1 MLELFRM
8 EAEVQLEQLE
18 NGLLQS
24 EKGATAATF
33 ESMMRAAHSL
43 KGAARIVGVRSAEK
57 VAHSLEDCLVAAQ
70 EGRLRLDPVRVD
82 RILPS
87 LDFIARSS
95 RISDEELADW
105 ESGSQ
110 EELKAIL
117 ANLASLLEPESE
129 PLSEA
134 PVETRPASR
143 SETASPPLLPPS
155 TMKASAGVAE
165 EQPESPSPTPPEDT
179 PASSRKD
186 SGQRQEGTGKRTL
199 RMAADRLD
207 SLLGLAG
214 EAQVASAWLSDYCS
228 NLLRLKARQSELSR
242 KLSELAEAL
251 RDGQSGA
258 AVESRLQGVERLAAD
273 CSSGL
278 LERMETLSG
287 FDRRVSRLSSRLHG
301 EIVSSRMRPF
311 SDLSVNFPR
320 QVRDLARTL
329 GKELVL
335 EIHGPETLVD
345 RDILDRLESPLLH
358 LLRNAADHGIEFP
371 DNRLAADKPS
381 HGTIRLR
388 ADHRGGM
395 VCLEVEDDGYGIDHE
410 KLRAVV
416 VRKGLSSAEMAQRL
430 SDDELEQFLF
440 LPGFTSKSHANEIS
454 GRGVGLDLVRSAIV
468 ELGGQIHLESRPGQ
482 GVKFQLILPLTLSV
496 VQCLKVSVDGE
507 PYAFPL
513 SRLESVLEISY
524 HDIEELEGRYYLRS
538 QEAPLV
544 SLRQVL
550 QVGGYDPPLERIPVV
565 MIGYNRRRFAL
576 AVDALQGEGNL
587 VVHRLDPRLG
597 KIPNVSSAAI
607 LDDGWPALIL
617 DVDDL
622 ARNIERMLESSSG
635 TSSGVN
641 RPGAEAEPTV
651 RKRVLLVEDSITV
664 REVERQLLEGMGLE
678 VEIAVDGA
686 DGWNAARQRDFDLI
700 ISDIDMPRM
709 NGIELVGLIKSDP
722 RLRATPV
729 MIVSYKDREE
739 DRQRGLEAGADFF
752 LSKGSFHDHTLV
764 EAVKELIP

>member
-1 MLELFRM
+1 MSGLGDFSMLELFRM
-8 EAEVQLEQLE
+8 EAEMQLEQLE
-18 NGLLQS
+18 KGLLQS
-24 EKGATAATF
+24 ERGASAATL

-43 KGAARIVGVRSAEK
+43 KGAARIVGVRSAER
-57 VAHSLEDCLVAAQ
+57 VAHHLEDCLVAAQ
-70 EGRLRLDPVRVD
+70 EGRIALDSARVD
-82 RILPS
+82 QILPS
-87 LDFIARSS
+87 LDYIARSS
-95 RISDEELADW
+95 RLGDDELAAW
-105 ESGSQ
+105 E
-110 EELKAIL
+110 A
-117 ANLASLLEPESE
+117 ESE
-129 PLSEA
+129 PELEALLARLALLVPGPEEA
-134 PVETRPASR
+134 PNEPTPPPP
-143 SETASPPLLPPS
+143 ASPPPS
-155 TMKASAGVAE
+155 D
-165 EQPESPSPTPPEDT
+165 PTPPPPLAESVRET
-179 PASSRKD
+179 TEPPKV
-186 SGQRQEGTGKRTL
+186 EGKGRAEKAPEGGGDNAHRRTL
-199 RMAADRLD
+199 RLAADRLD
-207 SLLGLAG
+207 ALLGLAG

-228 NLLRLKARQSELSR
+228 GLLRLKTQQSELSR

-273 CSSGL
+273 CSNGL
-278 LERMETLSG
+278 LDRMETLSG

-320 QVRDLARTL
+320 GVRDLARTL
-329 GKELVL
+329 GKELNL

-345 RDILDRLESPLLH
+345 RDILDRLETPLSH
-358 LLRNAADHGIEFP
+358 LLRNAADHGIESP
-371 DNRLAADKPS
+371 EERLALGKPAQ
-381 HGTIRLR
+381 GTIRLR

-395 VCLEVEDDGYGIDHE
+395 VCLEVEDDGAGLDYE
-410 KLRAVV
+410 KLRATV
-416 VRKGLSSAEMAQRL
+416 VRKALSSPEMAQRL

-440 LPGFTSKSHANEIS
+440 LPGFTSKSSASEIS
-454 GRGVGLDLVRSAIV
+454 GRGVGLDLVRSTIV

-482 GVKFQLILPLTLSV
+482 GLRFQLILPLTLSV

-513 SRLESVLEISY
+513 SRLESVIEIG
-524 HDIEELEGRYYLRS
+524 HADIEELEGRYYLRS

-544 SLRQVL
+544 SLRRAL
-550 QVGGYDPPLERIPVV
+550 QVGGSEPSVERLPVV
-565 MIGYNRRRFAL
+565 MIAHNRRRFAL
-576 AVDALQGEGNL
+576 AVEALLGEGNL

-597 KIPNVSSAAI
+597 KVPNVSSAAI
-607 LDDGWPALIL
+607 LDDGWPVLIL

-622 ARNIERMLESSSG
+622 ARNIERMLESSPGSAAG
-635 TSSGVN
+635 MH
-641 RPGAEAEPTV
+641 RPGADAEPV
-651 RKRVLLVEDSITV
+651 ARKRVLLVEDSITV
-664 REVERQLLEGMGLE
+664 REVERQLLEGMGLD

-709 NGIELVGLIKSDP
+709 NGFELVGLIKSDP